1 MNYFSAQDIK
11 RRGISAVDRV
21 LEDGPAYVFKN
32 NKPKYVVMSSED
44 YQQLLEDLAEAR
56 LAASEADLDAGRVRR
71 GSARELIA
79 EVREEAPEDRG

>member
-21 LEDGPAYVFKN
+21 LEDGPAYVLKN

-44 YQQLLEDLAEAR
+44 YQQLLDDLAEAR
-56 LAASEADLDAGRVRR
+56 LAASEGDLDAGRVRR
-71 GSARELIA
+71 GSARELMA
-79 EVREEAPEDRG
+79 QAREESAEDRG